1 MFMVTLSR
9 SGLRK
14 LGALAVCGLAL
25 VGTVVGIN
33 HFVGSGS
40 VEASAAVTAPAKIE
54 TTQDIGSFFNSYGF
68 EVDLTSA
75 TVDKVKVPKK
85 WDDSF
90 AAFNEVIRES
100 GLDLEKYK
108 GKTVEKW
115 TLLCPGRSSGE
126 EKVYTILL
134 VYREK
139 PVGAYLLA
147 KPSGEVTGLRT
158 AAETAAPLTE
168 EEAAAAAAF
177 GEGAETAETAAQPE
191 TAETAAQPDPAA
203 AAEPQPEL
211 PAGEQAEL
219 DLSAVGDVPVE

>member
-1 MFMVTLSR
+1 MFLVTLSK

-14 LGALAVCGLAL
+14 LGAVAVCGLAL
-25 VGTVVGIN
+25 AGAVVGIN
-33 HFVGSGS
+33 HFTNPS
-40 VEASAAVTAPAKIE
+40 VEASAAVTGPAKIE
-54 TTQDIGSFFNSYGF
+54 TTQDIGAFFSAHGF

-75 TVDKVKVPKK
+75 TVDQVKIPKK

-90 AAFNEVIRES
+90 AAFNEVVCQS
-100 GLDLEKYK
+100 GLDLSKYK

-147 KPSGEVTGLRT
+147 KPSGEVMGLQT
-158 AAETAAPLTE
+158 AAATAAPLTA
-168 EEAAAAAAF
+168 EEAAASADF
-177 GEGAETAETAAQPE
+177 GEGVEAAAQPE
-191 TAETAAQPDPAA
+191 DYLEDAMTEI
-203 AAEPQPEL
+203 
-211 PAGEQAEL
+211 
-219 DLSAVGDVPVE
+219 DLSTVGEMPVE

>member
-1 MFMVTLSR
+1 MFLVTLSK

-25 VGTVVGIN
+25 AGTVVGIN
-33 HFVGSGS
+33 HFLGGS

-54 TTQDIGSFFNSYGF
+54 TTQDIGSFFSSFGF

-75 TVDKVKVPKK
+75 TVDKVKIPKK

-90 AAFNEVIRES
+90 AAFNEVVCQS

>member
-1 MFMVTLSR
+1 MFLVTLSK

-25 VGTVVGIN
+25 AGTVVGIN
-33 HFVGSGS
+33 HFLGGS

-54 TTQDIGSFFNSYGF
+54 TTQDIGTFFSGYGF
-68 EVDLTSA
+68 DVDLTSA
-75 TVDKVKVPKK
+75 TVDKVKIPKK

-90 AAFNEVIRES
+90 TAFDEVVRQS
-100 GLDLEKYK
+100 GLSLEKYK

-126 EKVYTILL
+126 DKVYTILL

-139 PVGAYLLA
+139 PIGAYLLA
-147 KPSGEVTGLRT
+147 KPSGEVTGLQT
-158 AAETAAPLTE
+158 AAASAAPLSP

-177 GEGAETAETAAQPE
+177 GEDAEPT
-191 TAETAAQPDPAA
+191 
-203 AAEPQPEL
+203 AAEPAAE
-211 PAGEQAEL
+211 PAADPMAEI
-219 DLSAVGDVPVE
+219 DLAAVGDMPVE